1 MPLLL
6 PPPVELIVWFGQ
18 DPVIVTLVPATK
30 VGVVVPVPP
39 LVTFK
44 TPPTETAPVVVVAGV
59 RPVPP
64 KETLETPAALPDC
77 VRRIHA
83 P

>member
-1 MPLLL
+1 MV
-6 PPPVELIVWFGQ
+6 PPTRL
-18 DPVIVTLVPATK
+18 
-30 VGVVVPVPP
+30 GVAVPVPP
-39 LVTFK
+39 LTTFK
-44 TPPTETAPVVVVAGV
+44 MPETATAPVVVVAGV
-59 RPVPP
+59 RPVLP